1 MLRTHALAPSAESR
15 RDPSSRAL
23 VAGLFLVVTA
33 CGGLVACEADYVP
46 PSREPRKPA
55 EVEPEPA
62 PTSKAEPRS
71 DSVGTSQA
79 SAKPTPPFVPEG
91 FFLVTVADK
100 AKGQPLVGAEIRSFP
115 TRVIDP
121 LTLTSQ
127 GIGNPKSEVQD
138 DIEILAWLGEVATT
152 NEKGEALLPY
162 WEAPGRLTLTARHGN
177 LFDQR
182 NLKKDG
188 KKFVDINARER
199 GTVIVDLVDE
209 SGLPLNDG
217 GVVVQRIGA
226 YDFEEITSAPVRDNG
241 TAVLDFLDRFKNRY
255 EPSDTFA
262 IAQLGLF
269 NEPVARPIQIPG
281 SPKRMELPGQ
291 PVGSLEL
298 AFKGANDQPVFGLME
313 VELSIKD
320 AAENASRPVI
330 VQTDSGVV
338 RFDHVGL
345 GLTLDVQARRPGG
358 DSVGE
363 LEVVG
368 PTEAGQVVQAEF
380 DAELTGLTITGRLL
394 WPDGTPLVREGVT
407 YEFTRKSFFDA
418 GATRDL
424 VRTRPDGTFQLF
436 KPHASTQVRW
446 DEVIVDLS
454 WQDLDGGPVYSYSWS
469 KTDVPIGL
477 ENLGDIVL
485 EEQPVEDGDE

>member
-1 MLRTHALAPSAESR
+1 MQRTHASPFRAL
-15 RDPSSRAL
+15 SSRAGSSRA
-23 VAGLFLVVTA
+23 VAASLILAATA
-33 CGGLVACEADYVP
+33 FGGLVACEADYVP
-46 PSREPRKPA
+46 PSREQRKPA
-55 EVEPEPA
+55 AEEPEPA
-62 PTSKAEPRS
+62 QAPKPTPLV
-71 DSVGTSQA
+71 DNVGSSEA
-79 SAKPTPPFVPEG
+79 AAKPTPPFVPDG

-115 TRVIDP
+115 MRVIDP
-121 LTLTSQ
+121 LALTSK
-127 GIGNPKSEVQD
+127 GVGNPKSEVQD
-138 DIEILAWLGEVATT
+138 DIEILAWFGEVATT

-162 WEAPGRLTLTARHGN
+162 WDAPGRLTLTARHGN

-281 SPKRMELPGQ
+281 SPKRLELPGQ

-407 YEFTRKSFFDA
+407 YEFTRRSFFDA
-418 GATRDL
+418 GVTRDL

-454 WQDLDGGPVYSYSWS
+454 WQHLDGGPVYTYSWS